1 MILDYDFSRPK
12 RGPTLGCCIRT
23 LWSSDARVEFAQY
36 ASWAHAIGVL
46 SSIAAVASILTASD
60 VWLRDAVVRGLAP
73 NVSLGTWLF
82 NELLTVRSTGIFA
95 LQLIPAYFAVL
106 GAIVYGIACLWSRKA
121 RYQSW
126 TRCFAAASVGAV
138 PLLWF
143 FLLLQLECLSP
154 LVNYDDL
161 WHHHLNP
168 LTNTV
173 RFAVFVCSLGMVAVW
188 IFDAARL
195 KDSVRISGRP

>member
-1 MILDYDFSRPK
+1 MILDYSQPR

-23 LWSSDARVEFAQY
+23 LWSSDARVEFAQC
-36 ASWAHAIGVL
+36 ASWGHAICVL
-46 SSIAAVASILTASD
+46 TSIATIAAILTASD
-60 VWLRDAVVRGLAP
+60 TWLRDAVVRALAP
-73 NVSLGTWLF
+73 NASFGNWILDEV
-82 NELLTVRSTGIFA
+82 LTAGQSTGRFA
-95 LQLIPAYFAVL
+95 LQLIPIYFTVL
-106 GAIVYGIACLWSRKA
+106 AAMVYIIALLWARRA

-168 LTNTV
+168 LTNSV
-173 RFAVFVCSLGMVAVW
+173 RFAVFVGSLGMVALW
-188 IFDAARL
+188 IFEAARL
-195 KDSVRISGRP
+195 KDSLRYQR